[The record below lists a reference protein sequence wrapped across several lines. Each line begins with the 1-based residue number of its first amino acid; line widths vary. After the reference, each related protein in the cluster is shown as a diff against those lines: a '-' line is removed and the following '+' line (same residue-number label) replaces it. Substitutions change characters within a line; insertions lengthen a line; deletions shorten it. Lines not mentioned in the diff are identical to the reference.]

1 MGGAVS
7 GVAGKNWV
15 LIGDAAGCINP
26 LNGEGID
33 YALETG
39 RLAAEHLIER
49 GPLADLTASWPSVL
63 YDEYGEAFSIAR
75 RLGILITSERIMK
88 MSGPIGMRTPGVMKV
103 AFRVMGNLV
112 TPEDRDVVARA
123 WRTAGKLSLTLD
135 RRRPF
140 H

>member
-1 MGGAVS
+1 M
-7 GVAGKNWV
+7 

-39 RLAAEHLIER
+39 RLAAEHLITR
-49 GPLADLTASWPSVL
+49 GPSADLESSWPAVL
-63 YDEYGEAFSIAR
+63 DAEYGEAFSIAR
-75 RLGILITSERIMK
+75 RLGSLITHERLMAL
-88 MSGPIGMRTPGVMKV
+88 SGPIGMRTPGVMSV

-112 TPEDRDVVARA
+112 TPEDRDIVARA
-123 WRTAGKLSLTLD
+123 WRTAGKASLKLD

>member
-7 GVAGKNWV
+7 GVAGPNWM
-15 LIGDAAGCINP
+15 LIGDSAGCINP

-39 RLAAEHLIER
+39 RLAAEQVVTS
-49 GPLADLTASWPSVL
+49 GPRTDLTASWPAVL
-63 YDEYGEAFSIAR
+63 DAEYGEAFSIAR
-75 RLGILITSERIMK
+75 RLGALITHERLLA
-88 MSGPIGMRTPGVMKV
+88 MSGPIGMRSHAIMSV

-112 TPEDRDVVARA
+112 TPEDRDLVARG
-123 WRTAGKLSLTLD
+123 WRTAGKASLALD